1 MTQVVLVLQDQGD
14 TGSTGPTGS
23 KGDTG
28 STGPTGSKGDTGSTG
43 PTGSKGDTGSTG
55 PTGSKGDTGSTGP
68 TGPKGDD
75 GGFTTGSNA
84 QVNSL
89 GVGTSASGTTGT
101 IRATNDITAYYS
113 SDLRLKENINK
124 INEPLKKLNEIN
136 GYTFDWIENEK
147 LHPNKGKDIGIIAQR
162 NRKYNTRNCYNT

>member
-1 MTQVVLVLQDQGD
+1 MVLVLQVQPGAKGQKGEVGATGPTGD
-14 TGSTGPTGS
+14 TGGTGPTGS
-23 KGDTG
+23 NQ
-28 STGPTGSKGDTGSTG
+28 
-43 PTGSKGDTGSTG
+43 
-55 PTGSKGDTGSTGP
+55 GDTGSTGP

-89 GVGTSASGTTGT
+89 GVGTSASGTTGS

-113 SDLRLKENINK
+113 YDLRLKENINK

-147 LHPNKGKDIGIIAQR
+147 LRPNKGKDIGIVAQEIE
-162 NRKYNTRNCYNT
+162 NILPEIVTTRNNGYKAEFVMKK

>member
-1 MTQVVLVLQDQGD
+1 MTQVVLVLQVQKE
-14 TGSTGPTGS
+14 TTEVL
-23 KGDTG
+23 
-28 STGPTGSKGDTGSTG
+28 
-43 PTGSKGDTGSTG
+43 
-55 PTGSKGDTGSTGP
+55 
-68 TGPKGDD
+68 
-75 GGFTTGSNA
+75 TTGSNA

-89 GVGTSASGTTGT
+89 GVGTSNSTTTGT

-147 LHPNKGKDIGIIAQR
+147 LHPNKGKDIGIIAQEIE
-162 NRKYNTRNCYNT
+162 NIIPEIVTTRNNGYKNVSYEKIIPLLIECIKEQQNN

>member
-1 MTQVVLVLQDQGD
+1 MTQVVLALQDQ
-14 TGSTGPTGS
+14 
-23 KGDTG
+23 
-28 STGPTGSKGDTGSTG
+28 
-43 PTGSKGDTGSTG
+43 
-55 PTGSKGDTGSTGP
+55 GDTGSTGP

-75 GGFTTGSNA
+75 GGSATGSNA

-147 LHPNKGKDIGIIAQR
+147 LHPNKGKDIGIIAQEIE
-162 NRKYNTRNCYNT
+162 NIIPEIVTTRNNGYKAVRYEKIIPLLIECIKEQQKQLDILNNK